1 MLQILFPDRLATP
14 LALLCLVSASIAVHA
29 AERAAERPAEP
40 TVCEAR
46 SAARQ
51 TPLVE
56 LYTSEGCSSCPPADR
71 WLSTLKGAPA
81 AGQAQPPVLA
91 AAFHVSYWDRLGWAD
106 RFASAEFT
114 ARQAE
119 LMRPSG
125 ARYVYTPQVLVNGRD
140 WRGWPSLPVAAEG
153 PARASILL
161 RRQGDQVQVR
171 VSPGPGAPPQLA
183 LWWALLED
191 GHVSA
196 VSAGENRGEQLRH
209 AHVVRRYGRLPAWP
223 AAGAVASL
231 PPWMASAK
239 GEGGRT
245 ARLLVVVTDAATGAP
260 LQAAQL
266 VCPPAG

>member
-1 MLQILFPDRLATP
+1 MRQPLFPRRPGLP
-14 LALLCLVSASIAVHA
+14 LVTLLLMGACSQALA
-29 AERAAERPAEP
+29 AEPMR
-40 TVCEAR
+40 CEAR
-46 SAARQ
+46 SAAQQ

-71 WLSTLKGAPA
+71 WLSTLKVAPA
-81 AGQAQPPVLA
+81 PGQVQPALLA

-114 ARQAE
+114 ARQAA

-140 WRGWPSLPVAAEG
+140 WRGWPTLPAADAA
-153 PARASILL
+153 PARAAILL
-161 RRQGDQVQVR
+161 QRQGGQVAVR
-171 VSPGPGAPPQLA
+171 VTPGPGAPAQLA

-191 GHVSA
+191 SHTSA
-196 VSAGENRGEQLRH
+196 VSAGENRGERLRH
-209 AHVVRRYGRLPAWP
+209 DHVVRRYGQLPAW
-223 AAGAVASL
+223 AATGAAVQL
-231 PPWMASAK
+231 PPLLASAN
-239 GEGGRT
+239 GEGGRM

-266 VCPPAG
+266 VCPPGA

>member
-1 MLQILFPDRLATP
+1 MPHRLIP
-14 LALLCLVSASIAVHA
+14 LPLLVLLLGRAAAGA
-29 AERAAERPAEP
+29 AEPP
-40 TVCEAR
+40 LCEAR
-46 SAARQ
+46 SALRQ

-71 WLSTLKGAPA
+71 WLSTLKGAPPP
-81 AGQAQPPVLA
+81 GQAQPPVLA
-91 AAFHVSYWDRLGWAD
+91 AAFHVSYWDRLGWPD

-119 LMRPSG
+119 LMRASG

-140 WRGWPSLPVAAEG
+140 WRGWPTLPVADAAL
-153 PARASILL
+153 ARASILL
-161 RRQGDQVQVR
+161 QRRGAQVQVR
-171 VSPGPGAPPQLA
+171 VAPGPGAPPQLA

-191 GHVSA
+191 GHGSA

-209 AHVVRRYGRLPAWP
+209 DHVVRRYGRLPAWP
-223 AAGAVASL
+223 ASAGAVQL
-231 PPWMASAK
+231 PPLEAATK
-239 GEGGRT
+239 GEGGHA

-266 VCPPAG
+266 VCPRTG